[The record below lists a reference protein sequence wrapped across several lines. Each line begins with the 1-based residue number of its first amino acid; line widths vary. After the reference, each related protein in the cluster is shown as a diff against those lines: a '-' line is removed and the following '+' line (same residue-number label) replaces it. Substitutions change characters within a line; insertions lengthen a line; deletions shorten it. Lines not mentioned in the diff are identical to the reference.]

1 MIDEALAEVDGLFA
15 GLIYLDATDPPLPQR
30 ISKNCFR
37 NSLAVKLDV
46 ICNACEIR
54 PETDILNAPSST
66 IHESILAR
74 EAAWSSIRTVR
85 DGMQI
90 LWDHFVDISRVLNT
104 STIDNLRNSYHDAQG
119 ICYEGV
125 FAFRYTVVGPKPDDL
140 VRIFAFCSLSYVI
153 TRLFC
158 ARKRAKQSD
167 IPAGIRSWRDAIK
180 EEDERQAFDAL
191 AAQMWPEAQNHVH
204 FQDLDP
210 GQPLARSTSTHG
222 HSGSASPVSS
232 SHYKSS
238 MPPFPADFS
247 IMPPFDCD
255 QQAQQ
260 PSNKGS
266 MGHSFVPLQ
275 DTCLGNEQVNNG
287 TTNTST
293 AFSQN
298 PQSFTDPINDSC
310 YFPVP
315 STQLP
320 VPNNEPYADS
330 WAWSDSGSMLSLNFD
345 MMEPLDFAALGDP
358 TSQSADYTNLMTDP
372 TQGLSDRALLE
383 TTTRVSALEMTSTF
397 MVVREYIRDNC
408 NFWHRLAGSGL
419 VSKDHRSRLSW
430 WHKTPA
436 RMECKQTSSYIQ
448 QLLAVE
454 HTRNTESRGI
464 VAVAETFIKWGFLQS
479 IEDIKLYM
487 TQLGGLLFDAETD
500 RQSFCK
506 WIEGFSGDNEKPLKC
521 PYCSHRDN
529 HEGNLRRHIK
539 NRHGNSENGKA
550 KQSKKSLRL

>member
-1 MIDEALAEVDGLFA
+1 MIDEALVEVDGLFA

-30 ISKNCFR
+30 TSKNCFR

-54 PETDILNAPSST
+54 PETNTSNAPSST

-104 STIDNLRNSYHDAQG
+104 STIDSLRNSYHDAQG
-119 ICYEGV
+119 LCYEGV
-125 FAFRYTVVGPKPDDL
+125 FAFRDTVVGQKPDDL
-140 VRIFAFCSLSYVI
+140 VAIFAFCSWSYVI

-204 FQDLDP
+204 FQYPDP

-247 IMPPFDCD
+247 NMPPFGCD
-255 QQAQQ
+255 QQAHQ

-266 MGHSFVPLQ
+266 MGHSFDPLQ
-275 DTCLGNEQVNNG
+275 DTCLGIEQVNND

-298 PQSFTDPINDSC
+298 PQSFTDPINGAC
-310 YFPVP
+310 HFPV
-315 STQLP
+315 SNAQLS
-320 VPNNEPYADS
+320 VPNNELYADS
-330 WAWSDSGSMLSLNFD
+330 RAWSDLCSVPSLNVNI
-345 MMEPLDFAALGDP
+345 MEPLVFTALGDP
-358 TSQSADYTNLMTDP
+358 TSQSADYTNLITDP
-372 TQGLSDRALLE
+372 TQGLSDRGLLE
-383 TTTRVSALEMTSTF
+383 TTAHVSALQMTSTF

-419 VSKDHRSRLSW
+419 VSKDHKSCRLW
-430 WHKTPA
+430 WRKTPA

-454 HTRNTESRGI
+454 HTRNIESRGI
-464 VAVAETFIKWGFLQS
+464 VAVAEPLIKWGFLQS

-500 RQSFCK
+500 RQGFCK
-506 WIEGFSGDNEKPLKC
+506 WIEGFSGDNKKPFIC
-521 PYCSHRDN
+521 PYCSHRNN

-539 NRHGNSENGKA
+539 NRHGNVENGKA
-550 KQSKKSLRL
+550 KQ

>member
-1 MIDEALAEVDGLFA
+1 MIDEALVEVDGLFA
-15 GLIYLDATDPPLPQR
+15 GLIYLDATDPALPQR
-30 ISKNCFR
+30 TPKNCFR
-37 NSLAVKLDV
+37 KSLAVKLDV

-54 PETDILNAPSST
+54 SETDTSKAQSLT
-66 IHESILAR
+66 IHEGILAR

-85 DGMQI
+85 DGMKI
-90 LWDHFVDISRVLNT
+90 LWDHFVNVSRVLNT
-104 STIDNLRNSYHDAQG
+104 STIDSLRNSYHDAQG
-119 ICYEGV
+119 LCYEGV
-125 FAFRYTVVGPKPDDL
+125 FAFRYTVVGPRPDDL
-140 VRIFAFCSLSYVI
+140 ARIFAFCSLSYVVA
-153 TRLFC
+153 RLFC
-158 ARKRAKQSD
+158 AHKRAKQSD
-167 IPAGIRSWRDAIK
+167 IPAGIRSWRNALK

-191 AAQMWPEAQNHVH
+191 AGQMWPEAQNHVH

-222 HSGSASPVSS
+222 HSGSASPV
-232 SHYKSS
+232 
-238 MPPFPADFS
+238 
-247 IMPPFDCD
+247 IMPPYDCD

-298 PQSFTDPINDSC
+298 HQSFTDPIDDAC
-310 YFPVP
+310 YFPAP

-345 MMEPLDFAALGDP
+345 MMEPLDFTALGDP
-358 TSQSADYTNLMTDP
+358 TRQSADYTNLITDP

-383 TTTRVSALEMTSTF
+383 TTTHVSALEMTSTF

-408 NFWHRLAGSGL
+408 NFWHRLGGSGL

-487 TQLGGLLFDAETD
+487 TQLGGVSET
-500 RQSFCK
+500 
-506 WIEGFSGDNEKPLKC
+506 
-521 PYCSHRDN
+521 HT
-529 HEGNLRRHIK
+529 
-539 NRHGNSENGKA
+539 A
-550 KQSKKSLRL
+550 KITVELI